1 MEFQWN
7 PDKNIVLQRERGV
20 SFEEILAAIEVGGL
34 LANQPHP
41 NHERYPQQRV
51 LVVAINDYAY
61 IVPYIVRGDV
71 YELITIFPS
80 RKATRD
86 YLRSPNP

>member
-1 MEFQWN
+1 MEFQWSS
-7 PDKNIVLQRERGV
+7 DKNIVLQRERGV
-20 SFEEILAAIEVGGL
+20 SFEEILAAIEDGGL

-41 NHERYPQQRV
+41 NHERYPHQRV

-61 IVPYIVRGDV
+61 IVPYIVREDV